1 MLTEFKYRITY
12 QITGLLRFLSHK
24 ELMRMIGRV
33 FRRACL
39 PLAFSHGFHPH
50 PLISF
55 GPPRPVGTAGTAEQI
70 DVRLVEFLQ
79 PAVLS
84 EEISKQFPKEMLLN
98 DVAHIPLQSKSIT
111 ASIDEAEY
119 ELDWPEESGSPIEEI
134 DSFMLRNEVVHK
146 RQTPKGIKSID
157 IRPGVFALE
166 WNAPKLKMK
175 LALTPD
181 KYVRPADVLSEMTG
195 WSDDEVK
202 RIKITRT
209 GFNYKQKLPDQTL

>member
-33 FRRACL
+33 LRRAGM

-70 DVRLVEFLQ
+70 DVRLSEFLQ
-79 PAVLS
+79 PAVLL
-84 EEISKQFPKEMLLN
+84 EKISKQFPKEMLLN

-111 ASIDEAEY
+111 ASIVGAEY
-119 ELDWPEESGSPIEEI
+119 ELDWPEESGSPVKEIE
-134 DSFMLRNEVVHK
+134 SFMSRNEVFHK
-146 RQTPKGIKSID
+146 RKTPKGIKSID
-157 IRPGVFALE
+157 IRPGVFDLE
-166 WNAPKLKMK
+166 WVAPKLKMK
-175 LALTPD
+175 LALAPD
-181 KYVRPADVLSEMTG
+181 KYVRPADVLSAMTG

-209 GFNYKQKLPDQTL
+209 GFNIKEVFPDQTI